1 MDPSKLAPTNLTAAM
16 LRAARRSKWADAVA
30 NNPNHSAWY
39 VQRFRDMA
47 ANGADL
53 VGEARLID
61 AMAQRGSTILD
72 AGCGPGRHAGY
83 LHAAG
88 HTVVGIDL
96 DPVLI
101 EAAEQDFPG
110 PRYVVGDLA
119 DVVLPEDAPLQFDLV
134 FSAGNVMGFLHPDTR
149 RDVLANIAG
158 WLNPEGRAVIGY
170 GAGRGYDFDDFVKD
184 AASSGLMLKQAF
196 STWDLQLFTEESQFL
211 VAVLHRTDAPA

>member
-1 MDPSKLAPTNLTAAM
+1 MDPLKRAPSNPFGAM

-30 NNPNHSAWY
+30 NNPDHSTWY
-39 VQRFRDMA
+39 VNRFRTMA

-61 AMAQRGSTILD
+61 AMAPRGATILD
-72 AGCGPGRHAGY
+72 AGCGPGRHAGH

-110 PRYVVGDLA
+110 PRYLVGDLA
-119 DVVLPEDAPLQFDLV
+119 DIVLPDDVPQAYDLV
-134 FSAGNVMGFLHPDTR
+134 FSAGNVMGFLHPETR

-158 WLNPEGRAVIGY
+158 WLKPEGRAVIGY

-196 STWDLQLFTEESQFL
+196 SSWELHLFTEKSPFL
-211 VAVLHRTDAPA
+211 VAVLQRA

>member
-1 MDPSKLAPTNLTAAM
+1 MDPLKLQPTNLAAAM

-39 VQRFRDMA
+39 VQRFREMA

-61 AMAQRGSTILD
+61 AMAPRGATILD

-83 LHAAG
+83 LHDAG
-88 HTVVGIDL
+88 HTVVGVDL

-101 EAAEQDFPG
+101 AAAEEDFPG
-110 PRYVVGDLA
+110 PTYVVGDLA
-119 DVVLPEDAPLQFDLV
+119 DVVLPPDAPQKFDLV

-149 RDVLANIAG
+149 LDVLATIAG
-158 WLNPEGRAVIGY
+158 WLKPEGRAVIGY

-184 AASSGLMLKQAF
+184 AANSGLLLKQAF

-211 VAVLHRTDAPA
+211 VAVLMRS